1 MGLAVLHLHLH
12 GLYRGHDLPLGHDA
26 DTGGQTLYVHELAL
40 TQAAGPEIE
49 QVEVFTRLIAAPGLD
64 GDYARPEEP
73 VTAALRIRR
82 LPFGPAGPLAKEELW
97 PHLDE
102 LVERLE
108 ALLRASPRLPDWIH
122 AHYADGGYV
131 GARLQQRLG
140 VPLLFT
146 AHSLGREKRR
156 RLLAAGADPAAIE
169 SRYALE
175 RRIAAEE
182 LALARSA
189 LVIASTRQELE
200 EQYAAY
206 PGFRPH
212 DARVIPPGVDA
223 DLFQPPTLAEP
234 EPLIAERIAP
244 LLRQPRLPPL
254 LALCRPDPRKN
265 IGALVEAFGR
275 STLLRSR
282 HNLVLALGSA
292 GGSGVDQP
300 PAPVAAEA
308 IAHICRYGLQGRV
321 ALLQQ
326 LPRHHIPALY
336 RWAAALKGVFVNP
349 ALTEPFG
356 LSLLEAA
363 ASGLPLVATDDGGPR
378 EILRLCDNGLLVD
391 VDAGDALQ
399 QALESAVSDPL
410 RWRRWSANGPAAVRR
425 HYSWQAHGRA
435 YLEALDGRL
444 GGQTPRVPT
453 LPRSVEGR
461 VAAAGS
467 QGGGSPLPLGWCALE
482 AGIQ

>member
-40 TQAAGPEIE
+40 TQAARPEIE
-49 QVEVFTRLIAAPGLD
+49 RVEVLTRLIAAPGLD

-73 VTAALRIRR
+73 VAVGFRIRR
-82 LPFGPAGPLAKEELW
+82 FPFGPEGYLAKEALW
-97 PHLDE
+97 PHLDG
-102 LVERLE
+102 LVARLE
-108 ALLRASPRLPDWIH
+108 AALRAAPRLPDWIH

-131 GARLQQRLG
+131 GACLQQRLG
-140 VPLLFT
+140 VPLVFT

-156 RLLAAGADPAAIE
+156 RLLAAGVDPIDLE
-169 SRYALE
+169 CRYALS

-182 LALARSA
+182 LALARCS

-200 EQYAAY
+200 EQYASY
-206 PGFRPH
+206 RSFRPEC
-212 DARVIPPGVDA
+212 ARVIPPGVDGT
-223 DLFQPPTLAEP
+223 LFHPPACPEP
-234 EPLIAERIAP
+234 EPAIQALLDP

-292 GGSGVDQP
+292 GAAAAGQP

-308 IAHICRYGLQGRV
+308 IGRICRYGLQGKV
-321 ALLQQ
+321 ALLQH
-326 LPRHHIPALY
+326 LPRHRIPALY
-336 RWAAALKGVFVNP
+336 RWASGLSGVFVNA

-378 EILRLCDNGLLVD
+378 EILRLCGNGLLVD
-391 VDAGDALQ
+391 VGDGDALQ
-399 QALESAVSDPL
+399 RALENAFADPL
-410 RWRRWSANGPAAVRR
+410 RWRRWSANGLVGVRR
-425 HYSWQAHGRA
+425 HYSWEAHGRS
-435 YLEALDGRL
+435 YLEALPGRL
-444 GGQTPRVPT
+444 GGAPARPA
-453 LPRSVEGR
+453 
-461 VAAAGS
+461 VAGA
-467 QGGGSPLPLGWCALE
+467 QGAGGSPLPLGWCALE